1 MRSTKESKRSKESA
15 ASASGT
21 LGDISEEAVAKLV
34 RRANRSGKK
43 KCENQLHPCDLI
55 GKQESGPQRDKKDVD
70 ATVGS
75 NALETEAC
83 SRDALQKVSRDA
95 KGDGESFQCSF
106 TNSREELNDSDWED
120 GPVPISN
127 SIGGHEVT
135 IEINE
140 TPDSRRQKRSRRAS
154 VEDKELAEL
163 VHKAHLLCLIAR
175 GRLIDRAC
183 DDALIQ
189 ASLLSLLP
197 EHLLHISKVA
207 KLTAKHLFPLVCWF
221 QNNFRVRTTSV
232 RRSFHS
238 ALNFALET
246 REGTQEEIAALS
258 VALLRALN
266 LTTRLVSILNVASLK
281 PEADKTDCSSED
293 ASRLSK
299 GIFSTSTPMVARR
312 NEVPVSPATSSE
324 RNSVGET
331 PQIGSY
337 KSKDCHLTSSK
348 TRCKVSYAYE
358 LNDKM
363 SDTLAC
369 EEWNDM
375 SEACHTKKS
384 QESKRRGD
392 LEFEMQLQ
400 MALSATAV
408 PTAGIKIGSDNKD
421 SHSNAAK
428 RLKRTVCEESPISSQ
443 SISTAVGS
451 RKEGSPLYWA
461 EVYCNGENLT
471 GKWLH
476 IDAINAI
483 IDGELKVE
491 AVAAACK
498 TPLRYVVAFAGNGAK
513 DVTRRYCLKWYQ
525 IASQRV
531 NPIWWDKVLAPLRD
545 LEVRATGGMVYLE
558 KEHTGS
564 SSEHNKEIF
573 LNNSGS
579 EEMNYLPSNVNLN
592 AKSSLEGSK
601 ETGKGLDVESSSRSF
616 EIATRNSLEDMEL
629 ETRALTEPLPTN
641 QQAYK
646 NHHLY
651 AIEKWLTKH
660 QVLHPKG
667 PILGF
672 CSGHPVYPRTCVQTL
687 KTKHK
692 WLREGLQVKPNERPV
707 KELKRSIKL
716 QKVQV
721 LEDDDYVGDNSIGT
735 IELYGKWQLE
745 PLHLPHAING
755 KVPKNDHGN
764 VEVWSEKCLPP
775 GTVHLRLPRVFSV
788 AKRLEIDYAPAMV
801 DFEFKNGQSYPVF
814 DGIVVCAEFKDA
826 ILEAYAEERDRREAV
841 EKKRY
846 EMQAISRWYQLLSSI
861 VTRQRIQNRYGE
873 SSSTASAETENVHR
887 KLDVQLGGGQNDEE
901 GGLHENTPDDP
912 TIELDNHEHVFL
924 TENQSFDEDNLVV
937 TKRCLCGFSVQ
948 VEEL

>member
-1 MRSTKESKRSKESA
+1 MRSKKES
-15 ASASGT
+15 ASASGS
-21 LGDISEEAVAKLV
+21 LGELSEEAVAKLV

-43 KCENQLHPCDLI
+43 KSESQLHPSDLI
-55 GKQESGPQRDKKDVD
+55 GKHEPGPQRDKKDVD
-70 ATVGS
+70 ARVAS

-83 SRDALQKVSRDA
+83 SRDALRKVSRDTN
-95 KGDGESFQCSF
+95 GDEESFQCSF
-106 TNSREELNDSDWED
+106 MDSREELDDSDWED

-127 SIGGHEVT
+127 SMGGHEVT

-140 TPDSRRQKRSRRAS
+140 TPDSRRRKRSRRAS
-154 VEDKELAEL
+154 VEDKEVAEH

-197 EHLLHISKVA
+197 EHLLRVSKVA
-207 KLTAKHLFPLVCWF
+207 KLTAKHLLPLVFWF
-221 QNNFRVRTTSV
+221 QSNFRVRTTSV
-232 RRSFHS
+232 RRSFHL

-246 REGTQEEIAALS
+246 LEGTQEEMSFLLRIAALS
-258 VALLRALN
+258 VALFRALN
-266 LTTRLVSILNVASLK
+266 LTTRLVSVLNVASLK
-281 PEADKTDCSSED
+281 PEADKTDWSSED

-299 GIFSTSTPMVARR
+299 GIFSTATPMVARK
-312 NEVPVSPATSSE
+312 NVPVSPATSSE

-337 KSKDCHLTSSK
+337 KH
-348 TRCKVSYAYE
+348 
-358 LNDKM
+358 
-363 SDTLAC
+363 TLAC
-369 EEWNDM
+369 EEWNDI

-384 QESKRRGD
+384 KELKRRWD
-392 LEFEMQLQ
+392 LEFEMQMQ
-400 MALSATAV
+400 MALSAMAV
-408 PTAGIKIGSDNKD
+408 PTVDIKI
-421 SHSNAAK
+421 
-428 RLKRTVCEESPISSQ
+428 
-443 SISTAVGS
+443 VGS
-451 RKEGSPLYWA
+451 RKEGSTLYWA
-461 EVYCNGENLT
+461 EVYCNGENST

-483 IDGELKVE
+483 IDGEQKVE

-531 NPIWWDKVLAPLRD
+531 DPIWWDQVLAPLRD
-545 LEVRATGGMVYLE
+545 IEMRATGGTVFLE
-558 KEHTGS
+558 KEHIGS
-564 SSEHNKEIF
+564 SSEHIIENF
-573 LNNSGS
+573 LNISGS
-579 EEMNYLPSNVNLN
+579 AEMNYLPSNVNLN

-601 ETGKGLDVESSSRSF
+601 DSGKGLGVESSLRSV
-616 EIATRNSLEDMEL
+616 EIATRNSLEEMEL
-629 ETRALTEPLPTN
+629 ETRSLTEPLPTN

-651 AIEKWLTKH
+651 AIEKWLTRH

-687 KTKHK
+687 KSKHK
-692 WLREGLQVKPNERPV
+692 WLREGLQVKPNEHPV
-707 KELKRSIKL
+707 KELKHSIKL
-716 QKVQV
+716 QKV
-721 LEDDDYVGDNSIGT
+721 LEDDGIVGGNSIAT

-801 DFEFKNGQSYPVF
+801 DFEFKNGQSYPIF

-841 EKKRY
+841 EKKKY

-873 SSSTASAETENVHR
+873 SAFTVSAETENVS
-887 KLDVQLGGGQNDEE
+887 KLDVQLGGGNDEE
-901 GGLHENTPDDP
+901 ALGCQQGLHQNTLDDCSRML
-912 TIELDNHEHVFL
+912 ENHEHVFL
-924 TENQSFDEDNLVV
+924 TENQSFDQDNLVV

>member
-1 MRSTKESKRSKESA
+1 MRSKKES
-15 ASASGT
+15 ASASGS
-21 LGDISEEAVAKLV
+21 LGELSEEAVAKLV
-34 RRANRSGKK
+34 RRANRGGKK
-43 KCENQLHPCDLI
+43 KFESQLHPSDLI
-55 GKQESGPQRDKKDVD
+55 GKHEPGPQRDKKDVD
-70 ATVGS
+70 ARVAS
-75 NALETEAC
+75 NALETEVC
-83 SRDALQKVSRDA
+83 SRDALRKVSRDTN
-95 KGDGESFQCSF
+95 GDEESFQCSF
-106 TNSREELNDSDWED
+106 MDSREELNDSDWED

-127 SIGGHEVT
+127 SMGGHEVT

-140 TPDSRRQKRSRRAS
+140 TPDSRRRKRSRRAS
-154 VEDKELAEL
+154 VEDKEVAEL

-197 EHLLHISKVA
+197 EHLLRVSKVA
-207 KLTAKHLFPLVCWF
+207 KLTVKHLLPLVFWF

-232 RRSFHS
+232 RRSFHL

-258 VALLRALN
+258 VALFRALN
-266 LTTRLVSILNVASLK
+266 LTTRLVSVLNVASLK
-281 PEADKTDCSSED
+281 PEADKTDWSSED

-299 GIFSTSTPMVARR
+299 GIFSTATPMVARK
-312 NEVPVSPATSSE
+312 NVPVSPATSSE

-337 KSKDCHLTSSK
+337 K
-348 TRCKVSYAYE
+348 Y
-358 LNDKM
+358 
-363 SDTLAC
+363 TLAC
-369 EEWNDM
+369 EEWNDI

-384 QESKRRGD
+384 KELKRRGD
-392 LEFEMQLQ
+392 LEFEMQMQ

-408 PTAGIKIGSDNKD
+408 PTADIKLGSDNND
-421 SHSNAAK
+421 SDSNVAK
-428 RLKRTVCEESPISSQ
+428 RLKRTVCEESQFSSQ

-483 IDGELKVE
+483 IDGEQKVE

-531 NPIWWDKVLAPLRD
+531 DPIWWDQVLAPLRD
-545 LEVRATGGMVYLE
+545 LEVRATGGMVFLE

-564 SSEHNKEIF
+564 SSEHIIENF
-573 LNNSGS
+573 LNISGS
-579 EEMNYLPSNVNLN
+579 AEMSTPVPSNVHLN

-601 ETGKGLDVESSSRSF
+601 DSGKGLGVESSSRSV
-616 EIATRNSLEDMEL
+616 EIATRNSLEEMEL
-629 ETRALTEPLPTN
+629 ETRSLTEPLPTN

-687 KTKHK
+687 KSKHK
-692 WLREGLQVKPNERPV
+692 WLREGLQVKPNEHPV
-707 KELKRSIKL
+707 KELKRSIKV
-716 QKVQV
+716 QKV
-721 LEDDDYVGDNSIGT
+721 LEDDGIVGGNSIAT

-775 GTVHLRLPRVFSV
+775 GTVYLRLPRVFSV

-841 EKKRY
+841 EKKKY

-873 SSSTASAETENVHR
+873 SAFTVSAETENVS
-887 KLDVQLGGGQNDEE
+887 KLDVKLGGGNDEE
-901 GGLHENTPDDP
+901 ALGCQQGLHKNTLDDRSSML
-912 TIELDNHEHVFL
+912 ENHEHVFL
-924 TENQSFDEDNLVV
+924 TENQSFDKDNLVV